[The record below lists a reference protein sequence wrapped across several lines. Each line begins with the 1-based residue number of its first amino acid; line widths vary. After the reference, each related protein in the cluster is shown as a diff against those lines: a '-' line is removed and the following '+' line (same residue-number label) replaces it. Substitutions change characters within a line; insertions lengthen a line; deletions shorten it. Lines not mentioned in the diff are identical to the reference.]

1 MSSKAKLRFAILS
14 ASFLVFNPF
23 GAAKPSNPPPPPPP
37 AAPDLRATK
46 PVVVCVN
53 CEEPFDAS
61 THQEILNEL
70 LNNPYISELRKA
82 SYYQDIV
89 HQFESKAH
97 FDNCDF
103 DSTLD
108 YIDSLM
114 GEAKAHAEAAQ
125 HAKSTN
131 DKQALETEVKSAFW
145 AIGQTLHA
153 VQDFYA
159 HSNYVEIEAPKVA
172 KVTDIKIVE
181 PWKPEGRDLI
191 NQEQKIGLISGV
203 VFWGLPQKCPAGTL
217 SHGDL
222 AKDSADTKSGKKLIA
237 RLQNISQYRIAVFL
251 AREASINLISDAFKR
266 WPILAEVNGKNV
278 AFDMFIDR
286 RGI

>member
-1 MSSKAKLRFAILS
+1 MSSKSKLRLAILS
-14 ASFLVFNPF
+14 AFVLVFNPCKATETSNL
-23 GAAKPSNPPPPPPP
+23 AAPPPP
-37 AAPDLRATK
+37 AEPDLRGTK

-53 CEEPFDAS
+53 CEEPFDAA
-61 THQEILNEL
+61 THQKILTEL
-70 LNNPYISELRKA
+70 LNNPYITELRKA

-108 YIDSLM
+108 YIDALM
-114 GEAKAHAEAAQ
+114 GEAKIHAEAAQ
-125 HAKSTN
+125 RAKSSN
-131 DKQALETEVKSAFW
+131 DKTALETEVKSAFW
-145 AIGQTLHA
+145 TLGQLLHA

-181 PWKPEGRDLI
+181 PWKPEGREFI
-191 NQEQKIGLISGV
+191 NQGRKMGLISGV
-203 VFWGLPQKCPAGTL
+203 VFWGFPQKCPAGTL

-222 AKDSADTKSGKKLIA
+222 AKDSADTISGKKLIA
-237 RLQNISQYRIAVFL
+237 HLQNISQYRVAVFL
-251 AREASINLISDAFKR
+251 AREASTNLISDAFKR
-266 WPILAEVNGKNV
+266 WPILEEVNGKNV
-278 AFDMFIDR
+278 AFDVLIDR